1 MHQAFELIKKSSNIA
16 IVSHINPDAD
26 TLGSSLGLFHA
37 LSFLDKQ
44 ITLFNCSSI
53 PASLSFLPGIE
64 LVTCEFPEGCDL
76 VISLDCGDVRRLG
89 LKDGNYKILNI
100 DHHASN
106 QLYGDEN
113 LVDASAASAGSVVL
127 GFLRGL
133 DIHIGEKTALCL
145 YAALASDTGFF
156 EYDVTDERV
165 FLDAAYLASH
175 GANPAFVAKQLLQR
189 EPLSKI
195 KLMSS
200 ILQTLELRAGGKMA
214 FSYMTQEMMQKC
226 GAKSDEAD
234 GAVERARSIEGV
246 EISFFAREEA
256 GGKLR
261 ASLRSKDDT
270 DVNALAA
277 MFGGGGHIKAAGFT
291 IDLDGEF
298 IAQASKIAKKI
309 EDEFVRDNA

>member
-1 MHQAFELIKKSSNIA
+1 MRQAFELIQKSSNIA

-37 LSFLDKQ
+37 LAFLDKQ
-44 ITLFNCSSI
+44 ITLYNCSDI

-64 LVTCEFPEGCDL
+64 LVTREFPQGCEL

-89 LKDGNYKILNI
+89 LKEGNYKILNI
-100 DHHASN
+100 DHHTSN

-113 LVDASAASAGSVVL
+113 IVDAHAASAGSVVL
-127 GFLRGL
+127 KFLRDL
-133 DIHIGEKTALCL
+133 DIPIGEKSALCL

-156 EYDVTDERV
+156 KYDETDERV
-165 FLDAAYLASH
+165 FLDAAYLSSC
-175 GANPAFVAKQLLQR
+175 GANPSYVAKQLCQR
-189 EPLSKI
+189 EPLSKV
-195 KLMSS
+195 KLMSN
-200 ILQTLELRAGGKMA
+200 ILQTLQLRAGGKMA
-214 FSYMTQEMMQKC
+214 FLYMTQEMMQKC

-234 GAVERARSIEGV
+234 GAVEKARSIDGV

-256 GGKLR
+256 NGKLR
-261 ASLRSKDDT
+261 ASLRSKDSV
-270 DVNALAA
+270 DVNVLAA
-277 MFGGGGHIKAAGFT
+277 MFGGGGHMRAAGFT

-309 EDEFVRDNA
+309 EDEFIRDNA